1 MVTCPQ
7 CGSQQPDGTAFC
19 DNCGAALSGPGS
31 MAQAQPQASAQ
42 GSKPGPSAP
51 TVVAP
56 NNCPS
61 CGASVP
67 PGEAF
72 CPNCGAQLVAG
83 GGAAP
88 EPPAQPAYAPQQQV
102 EPTVAAPSAAGKK
115 LTCPNCGA
123 QLEPDS
129 SFCDMCGNRIEAPA
143 QGAPSPQ
150 PPQQDQWQQPPQ
162 QPQQP
167 DQWQPPQQQPPTPSW
182 QQQPQPQP
190 QPPVQPEAGMQA
202 RLIVQGTNATL
213 PFPPGKQQVIIG
225 REDPVSSIFPEI
237 DLTDHGGDEG
247 GVSRKHAR
255 IYQQGDQFY
264 IEDLQSVN
272 YTFVNQEK
280 VLPGQPHA
288 LKSGDEIRL
297 GRVKLTFQRM

>member
-19 DNCGAALSGPGS
+19 DNCGAALSGPG
-31 MAQAQPQASAQ
+31 AVQAPPQGGAQ
-42 GSKPGPSAP
+42 GIQPGAP
-51 TVVAP
+51 TVVAS
-56 NNCPS
+56 NSCPS
-61 CGASVP
+61 CGFSVP

-72 CPNCGAQLVAG
+72 CPNCGAQLGAG

-88 EPPAQPAYAPQQQV
+88 EPAPQPSYSPQQQAG
-102 EPTVAAPSAAGKK
+102 PPPSPPGAGKK
-115 LTCPNCGA
+115 LNCPNCGA

-143 QGAPSPQ
+143 QSAPSPQ
-150 PPQQDQWQQPPQ
+150 PPQQDQWQQPQ

-167 DQWQPPQQQPPTPSW
+167 DAWQQPQQQPQQQPPSR

-190 QPPVQPEAGMQA
+190 PAQPVAGMQA

-213 PFPPGKQQVIIG
+213 PFPPGKQQVIMG
-225 REDPVSSIFPEI
+225 REDPVSGIFPEI

-255 IYQQGDQFY
+255 IYTQGGQFY

-272 YTFVNQEK
+272 FTFVNQEK
-280 VLPGQPHA
+280 VLPGQPQR